1 MLRTEMA
8 NRVLTLTLERPD
20 AYNAI
25 DAPLRDA
32 LVAGLDQARADRVA
46 AVVIR
51 GSGRGFSAGA
61 DLKEGAGNRTGAELM
76 DHMQMS
82 TQSLVRAVLD
92 CPAPIVTAV
101 HGVCAGVSLVLAL
114 GADHCIATRD
124 ARFAAPFVERALVP
138 DGATTWLLPRLVGW
152 ARARRMLLFGE
163 SIAAPEALEIGM
175 IGEVVDAEEL
185 DSAIQ
190 ARTDRLASLPVATLR
205 FTKGLLRRSFEID
218 LETLLFQERAGQ
230 GMMTATD
237 DYREGVNAFLER
249 RTPNFG
255 QD

>member
-1 MLRTEMA
+1 MLREEA
-8 NRVLTLTLERPD
+8 VDRVLTLTLDRPD
-20 AYNAI
+20 AYNAF
-25 DAPLRDA
+25 DAPLRNA
-32 LVAGLDQARADRVA
+32 LVAALDRARSERFA

-51 GSGRGFSAGA
+51 GAGRGFSAGA
-61 DLKEGAGNRTGAELM
+61 DLKEGAGGRAGAELM
-76 DHMQMS
+76 DHMQTS
-82 TQSLVRAVLD
+82 TQALVRAVLD

-138 DGATTWLLPRLVGW
+138 DGATTWLLPRLVGG

-163 SIAAPEALEIGM
+163 SIEAPEALEIGM
-175 IGEVVDAEEL
+175 IGEVVEPDAL
-185 DSAIQ
+185 DAAIE
-190 ARTDRLASLPVATLR
+190 ARTARLASLPVATLR
-205 FTKGLLRRSFEID
+205 YTKGLLRRSFEID

-230 GMMTATD
+230 GMMTSTD

-249 RTPNFG
+249 RAPRFG
-255 QD
+255 ED